1 MGSGKNNIV
10 FFGTSEICIP
20 FLESLRTFFEIDL
33 IITQPDAHGGRKKK
47 LIEPAVKKYAI
58 SNKISYIQPVKL
70 NRETALRIQETDPA
84 IGVVISYGK
93 FIPGKVFKV
102 PEFNTVNVHFSLLP
116 ELRGAAPYQR
126 AIEMGME
133 QTGITVFEISTEM
146 DAGDIWS
153 KKKYMIYP
161 DDTSESLSKRMGETG
176 APFLTDTVTSIING
190 KMEKKPQDHS
200 LSTLAKAVAKDEGSI
215 NWEHSADRIYNK
227 FRAFFPWPGLFFLS
241 GDKKIAIK
249 KMKISVEKSKLNP
262 GSVISV
268 SRESL
273 KVCCGNN
280 NVIDIFSILPQGKKE
295 MTPYT
300 YSLGNRIPE
309 ILY

>member
-20 FLESLRTFFEIDL
+20 FLESLKRSFKIDL
-33 IITQPDAHGGRKKK
+33 IVTQPDARGGRKKK
-47 LIEPAVKKYAI
+47 LIEPAVKKYAV
-58 SNKISYIQPVKL
+58 SNNITFIQPEKL
-70 NRETALRIQETDPA
+70 NRETAGRIQETDPV

-93 FIPGKVFKV
+93 FIPGKISRV
-102 PEFNTVNVHFSLLP
+102 PEFNTINVHFSLLP

-126 AIEMGME
+126 AIEMGVK
-133 QTGITVFEISTEM
+133 QTGITVFEIAAEM

-153 KKKYMIYP
+153 RKECEIYT

-176 APFLTDTVTSIING
+176 APFLTKTLTDIING
-190 KMEKKPQDHS
+190 RLKKEPQDHS
-200 LSTLAKAVAKDEGSI
+200 LATLAKAVSKDEGSI
-215 NWEHSADRIYNK
+215 NWTHSADKIYNK

-241 GDKKIAIK
+241 EDKKITIK
-249 KMKISVEKSKLNP
+249 RMKISGEKSKLSP
-262 GSVISV
+262 GSVISIT
-268 SRESL
+268 RESL

-280 NVIDIFSILPQGKKE
+280 NVIEIFSILPQGKKE
-295 MTPYT
+295 MTPHT

-309 ILY
+309 KLY